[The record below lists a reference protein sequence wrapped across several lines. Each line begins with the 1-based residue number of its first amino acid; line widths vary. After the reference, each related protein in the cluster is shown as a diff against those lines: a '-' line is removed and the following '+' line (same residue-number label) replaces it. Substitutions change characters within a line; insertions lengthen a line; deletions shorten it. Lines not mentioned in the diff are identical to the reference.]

1 MFRRA
6 VDLFTPDEHA
16 RFRTKPPGCAQD
28 ILPQDAAKR
37 LGFTREPFHYLLND
51 AVVAYIVLEQIERQ
65 LPGWS
70 AITDDGEFV
79 AERHFRDVS
88 AIPHR
93 KVAVLPPRHLLT
105 INWADSGPGYSW
117 PVAYYVAWLPYY
129 SGRFAMRTR
138 LLFCRGWTPEVRA
151 FRSLGFR
158 KLPHHSI
165 RWLRGPESI
174 AFRRTVFA
182 ALVEAKLVVRQ
193 PRNKFKSA
201 TWHAIAETRRAR
213 VRTVSEIMDGAHKV
227 L

>member
-16 RFRTKPPGCAQD
+16 ILADWFRTKPPGCAQD

-37 LGFTREPFHYLLND
+37 LGFTKEPFNYLLND
-51 AVVAYIVLEQIERQ
+51 AVVAYIVLEQVERQ

-79 AERHFRDVS
+79 TERHFRDVS

-93 KVAVLPPRHLLT
+93 KVAVLPPGHLLT

-129 SGRFAMRTR
+129 DRFVVTASAD
-138 LLFCRGWTPEVRA
+138 CPECFGYCDFPLDHSA
-151 FRSLGFR
+151 S
-158 KLPHHSI
+158 KHHS
-165 RWLRGPESI
+165 R
-174 AFRRTVFA
+174 
-182 ALVEAKLVVRQ
+182 EAREGS
-193 PRNKFKSA
+193 SA
-201 TWHAIAETRRAR
+201 TTG
-213 VRTVSEIMDGAHKV
+213 TT
-227 L
+227 